1 MVAVLLGFCKAPR
14 NDEIALQH
22 IFFLACSSARIFFYF
37 ICAACSF
44 FFFQQ
49 ALAGILF
56 FSSPTKPPPP
66 PPLKKKIYVAQQNFC
81 SRVLLPH
88 IKLVLYERASSRGK
102 SVARLFQ
109 EQAPSCV
116 LKFAC
121 RNMTCLPLA
130 NQIGFFFH
138 PQQFPCP
145 NRVVHL
151 SAPSSCPSCVLAWV
165 LTREA

>member
-1 MVAVLLGFCKAPR
+1 MQEFFSISFVLHAV
-14 NDEIALQH
+14 
-22 IFFLACSSARIFFYF
+22 
-37 ICAACSF
+37 
-44 FFFQQ
+44 
-49 ALAGILF
+49 F
-56 FSSPTKPPPP
+56 FSSNKRLQEFCFFHHPPNPPP